1 MFCIGM
7 CVKNSQFG
15 LEYNIINNLKKLNS
29 YFKNLQIIVAYD
41 SSSDKSL
48 EILKSFNEEYKNV
61 HIYDVTEL
69 NVKITSNRYRTKRIA
84 NARNKIV
91 EVIRSEFSNCEYF
104 AMMDTNNYSCIGDI
118 NLSALDYIFENKD
131 KWDSVS
137 FDREA
142 GYYDDWALSFE
153 PFVYSFFH
161 FEKIKHVVELMR
173 KYKKAY
179 IGDKKEGEFIPVLSA
194 FNGFAIYKTNVFIEC
209 NYDDKIN
216 LNLFKES
223 DIIKQVEIV
232 ECQIRAIFDCDC
244 EHRHF
249 HLQAIKNKDARIF
262 ICKKSLFKKIPKKPE
277 GVELRGPA

>member
-1 MFCIGM
+1 M
-7 CVKNSQFG
+7 
-15 LEYNIINNLKKLNS
+15 IIC
-29 YFKNLQIIVAYD
+29 
-41 SSSDKSL
+41 
-48 EILKSFNEEYKNV
+48 
-61 HIYDVTEL
+61 DVTEI
-69 NVKITSNRYRTKRIA
+69 NIKITSNRYRTKRIA

-161 FEKIKHVVELMR
+161 FENFQHVVGLMR
-173 KYKKAY
+173 EYKKKY
-179 IGDKKEGEFIPVLSA
+179 ICDKNEGEFIKVLSA
-194 FNGFAIYKTNVFIEC
+194 FNGFAIYKTSVFIDC
-209 NYDDKIN
+209 IYDDKIII
-216 LNLFKES
+216 NLFKETY
-223 DIIKQVEIV
+223 IKNQVNLVQRKILPV
-232 ECQIRAIFDCDC
+232 LDGYC